1 MPTIDSGWLDEHQR
15 FPPPGPKPRQ
25 KQPKQPVSWAK
36 APIRTSEDA
45 ELVAQGKSLEQE
57 LSTRRRPSRSDRIAR
72 PDDSSHRC
80 VECRPVPA
88 TSMDF
93 WPDAILARHRRAK
106 AETYRRPSFCSVLH
120 AALRQGDLRTA
131 SRAMPWTSRRLLT
144 SSPPATARPRLL
156 ASSRLLRRSEP
167 HRCRSTG
174 APEGCHSSPD
184 GAQPEPP

>member
-45 ELVAQGKSLEQE
+45 ELVAQGKSLEQK
-57 LSTRRRPSRSDRIAR
+57 LSTRRRPSRSDRITR

-80 VECRPVPA
+80 VGCRPVTP

-93 WPDAILARHRRAK
+93 WPDAILARHN
-106 AETYRRPSFCSVLH
+106 P
-120 AALRQGDLRTA
+120 
-131 SRAMPWTSRRLLT
+131 LT
-144 SSPPATARPRLL
+144 SPQPSAAAPHRRSSAERSRGDSLPAPPPAIRAIKRLPSGSMSRFRWKPVS
-156 ASSRLLRRSEP
+156 ASLVEDHSRGLSG
-167 HRCRSTG
+167 TK
-174 APEGCHSSPD
+174 
-184 GAQPEPP
+184 